1 MSYSAQQIRVLA
13 VLTLVNFVNY
23 IDRLIIFPLFSLIK
37 VEFLLTDAQLGL
49 LGSVFQFVHSPANVI
64 LGQVA
69 DRSSRVK
76 VMTYGVLFWSGAT
89 FLSGLAGSYHWLLVA
104 RALVGVGEAAYAPA
118 GSAQLTAIFPQ
129 RTRARVQG
137 IFNAGM
143 FVGGAAGLALGGL
156 LAESIGWRPAF
167 FVVGAPGFLLAIFLW
182 RLPSPPL
189 REHAERIPVLQLL
202 RVPAFVAMLVSGWF
216 ATFAAQAYLTWGTEF
231 ARRYKGFTLAQA
243 GVSLGA
249 AVIVAG
255 VLGVMTG
262 AALADI
268 LAKRAA
274 WARAAV
280 VAAGFLIAAP
290 LVWRA
295 LLTPSRAEFVA
306 LFALGSF
313 FLSWYHGPVIAI
325 IHDLIPDRAHA
336 TALGVAY
343 FLINVSAPAL
353 APWVVGK
360 IADRAGL
367 LAGMQVAVAAQ
378 VAGGLLYLVVIYFI
392 HRDGLHHPV
401 LDAYRTPPPGAAAE
415 SEG

>member
-1 MSYSAQQIRVLA
+1 VSYSAQQVRVLA
-13 VLTLVNFVNY
+13 VLTLVNFLNY

-37 VEFLLTDAQLGL
+37 AEFLLTDAQLGL
-49 LGSVFQFVHSPANVI
+49 LGSVFQFVHSPANMV

-69 DRSSRVK
+69 DRTSRVK

-89 FLSGLAGSYHWLLVA
+89 FLSGLAGSYHWLLLA

-118 GSAQLTAIFPQ
+118 GSAELTATFPQ
-129 RTRARVQG
+129 AARARVQG
-137 IFNAGM
+137 IFNTGM

-156 LAESIGWRPAF
+156 LADSIGWRPAF
-167 FVVGAPGFLLAIFLW
+167 FVVGAPGFLLAAWLW
-182 RLPSPPL
+182 RLPSPPMQI
-189 REHAERIPVLQLL
+189 HVERIPVRQLL

-216 ATFAAQAYLTWGTEF
+216 GTFAAQAYLTWGTEF
-231 ARRYKGFTLAQA
+231 VRRYKGFTLAQA

-290 LVWRA
+290 LVWWA
-295 LLTPSRAEFVA
+295 LLTPNRTTFVA
-306 LFALGSF
+306 LFAAGSF

-325 IHDLIPDRAHA
+325 IHDLIPHRAHA
-336 TALGVAY
+336 TAVGIAY
-343 FLINVSAPAL
+343 FLINFSAPAL
-353 APWVVGK
+353 APWVVGQ
-360 IADRAGL
+360 IADHAGL

-378 VAGGLLYLVVIYFI
+378 VTGGLLYLMVIYFI
-392 HRDGLHHPV
+392 RRDGLHHPA
-401 LDAYRTPPPGAAAE
+401 LAGYRAPQTVAADE
-415 SEG
+415 PVS

>member
-1 MSYSAQQIRVLA
+1 MSYDAKQVRILA

-23 IDRLIIFPLFSLIK
+23 IDRLLIFPLFSLIK
-37 VEFLLTDAQLGL
+37 AEFLLSDAQLGL
-49 LGSVFQFVHSPANVI
+49 LGSVFQFVHAPASVI

-76 VMTYGVLFWSGAT
+76 VMTYGVLFWSVAT
-89 FLSGLAGSYHWLLVA
+89 FLSGLAGSYHWLLVT

-118 GSAQLTAIFPQ
+118 GSAEISATFPQ
-129 RTRARVQG
+129 TARARVQG
-137 IFNAGM
+137 VFNAGM

-156 LAESIGWRPAF
+156 LADAIGWRPAF
-167 FVVGAPGFLLAIFLW
+167 FLVGTPGFLLVFLLW

-189 REHAERIPVLQLL
+189 AQPRERIPVGQLL

-231 ARRYKGFTLAQA
+231 VRRYKGFTLAQA

-249 AVIVAG
+249 AVIIAG

-280 VAAGFLIAAP
+280 VAAGFLTAAP
-290 LVWRA
+290 LVWWA
-295 LLTPSRAEFVA
+295 LLTPSRTMFVM
-306 LFALGSF
+306 LFAAGSF

-336 TALGVAY
+336 TAVGMAY
-343 FLINVSAPAL
+343 FLINFSAPAL
-353 APWVVGK
+353 APWVVGQ

-378 VAGGLLYLVVIYFI
+378 VAGGLLYLMVIYFI
-392 HRDGLHHPV
+392 RRDGLHHPV
-401 LDAYRTPPPGAAAE
+401 LAGYRALPGVAAE
-415 SEG
+415 PGS